1 MSQDYHRSWHSDSL
15 EQRLALGRDAE
26 RDVKELQG
34 EQQTLSPAQSAEAG
48 DVWLTPFLENEDDMT
63 RLDKLETL

>member
-1 MSQDYHRSWHSDSL
+1 MSQDYHRL
-15 EQRLALGRDAE
+15 AQRLALGRDAE

-48 DVWLTPFLENEDDMT
+48 DDWLTPFLENEDDMT